1 MTQTLEA
8 VYENGVFRPLS
19 EPAGVAEHARV
30 TISVIAE
37 SDAGPPLDLVGSL
50 PHADAEEMRAIIQRE
65 FSRVDPE

>member
-37 SDAGPPLDLVGSL
+37 SAGPPLDLVGSL
-50 PHADAEEMRAIIQRE
+50 PHEDAEEMRAIIQRE